1 MSVLKNLRS
10 RRTITKVPEPVTA
23 PKPSFSHP
31 SLLKAVSYRVE
42 LDDGT
47 ALVATGEHADLI
59 YKYLQECEKICAT
72 NQSVCFLAPALERVD
87 ANGKVIPTT

>member
-1 MSVLKNLRS
+1 
-10 RRTITKVPEPVTA
+10 
-23 PKPSFSHP
+23 
-31 SLLKAVSYRVE
+31 VE